1 MVLWTLF
8 SCGNECLRHDAMP
21 GKENSLVCDDLRIS
35 RSLEFASVQRK
46 RIGINRQSTQWAE
59 ERAMVKLSIWDDS
72 QREIDTYKWI
82 VSEHA
87 GYDLG
92 EAAVRRWIKEHWS
105 GYLRARWIEHL
116 QGKRFWIELDRDDF
130 GLLTGKFQ
138 DQTLLLDRIV
148 DRLIAGG
155 ENLHILLWAQDCQIP
170 MEDVLQILEALDI
183 NSKRLSYRFN
193 S

>member
-1 MVLWTLF
+1 MT
-8 SCGNECLRHDAMP
+8 
-21 GKENSLVCDDLRIS
+21 
-35 RSLEFASVQRK
+35 RSAD
-46 RIGINRQSTQWAE
+46 GTAE

-72 QREIDTYKWI
+72 RREIDTYKWI

-87 GYDLG
+87 GYDVG
-92 EAAVRRWIKEHWS
+92 ETAVRRWIKEHWS

-130 GLLTGKFQ
+130 GLLPGKFQ
-138 DQTLLLDRIV
+138 NQTSLLERIV
-148 DRLIAGG
+148 DLLIAGR
-155 ENLHILLWAQDCQIP
+155 ENLHILLWAQDCHIP

-183 NSKRLSYRFN
+183 NSKRLSYQFN

>member
-1 MVLWTLF
+1 
-8 SCGNECLRHDAMP
+8 MP
-21 GKENSLVCDDLRIS
+21 GKENSVVCDDLRIS
-35 RSLEFASVQRK
+35 RSLEFAYVQRK
-46 RIGINRQSTQWAE
+46 RIGMNRQSTQCAE

-92 EAAVRRWIKEHWS
+92 ETAVRRWIKEHWS

-155 ENLHILLWAQDCQIP
+155 ENLLILLWAQDCHIP
-170 MEDVLQILEALDI
+170 MENVLQILEALDI

>member
-1 MVLWTLF
+1 M
-8 SCGNECLRHDAMP
+8 E
-21 GKENSLVCDDLRIS
+21 
-35 RSLEFASVQRK
+35 
-46 RIGINRQSTQWAE
+46 RQLTKSAE
-59 ERAMVKLSIWDDS
+59 ERAVVKLSIWDDS

-92 EAAVRRWIKEHWS
+92 ETAVRRWIKEHWS

-130 GLLTGKFQ
+130 GLLPARFQ
-138 DQTLLLDRIV
+138 GQTLLLECIV
-148 DRLIAGG
+148 DRLIAGR
-155 ENLHILLWAQDCQIP
+155 ENLHILIWAQECNIP
-170 MEDVLQILEALDI
+170 MEDVLQILEVLDI
-183 NSKRLSYRFN
+183 NSKRLSYKFN